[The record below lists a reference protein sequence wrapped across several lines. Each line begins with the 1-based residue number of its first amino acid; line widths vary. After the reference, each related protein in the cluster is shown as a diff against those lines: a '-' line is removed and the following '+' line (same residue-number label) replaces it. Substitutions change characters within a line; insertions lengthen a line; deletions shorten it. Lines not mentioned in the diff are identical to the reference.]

1 MFFLLYM
8 NPESTSSQGSKQ
20 SFTMDDFAKAL
31 EQPQYDYEFQKG
43 QIVTGKVYSHE
54 PEGIYIDIGG
64 KSLAFLP
71 IEEAF
76 LGVTQ
81 DLSEALPLQ
90 LEREF
95 LIIREQNAEGEV
107 LLSVKQLEINQI
119 WESLVELQEGGQSFP
134 VRVIGTNKGGVTVDI
149 QSLRGFIPRSHLL
162 VKDNLESLI
171 DQVLTVNF
179 LELDQ
184 EKKKIVMS
192 QRLAAQSAGFSKLLV
207 GQLVEGKVVGVKPFG
222 VFVDLEGLTGLL
234 HITQVSQ
241 KRVDSLST
249 IFAQDNLIKAM
260 IVNLDEGRKRISL
273 STKILENYPGE
284 MLEKID
290 EVMES
295 ADARAERARK
305 ALPQLQ

>member
-1 MFFLLYM
+1 M
-8 NPESTSSQGSKQ
+8 NPESSSSPGSKA

-54 PEGIYIDIGG
+54 PEGVYIDIGG
-64 KSLAFLP
+64 KSLALVP
-71 IEEAF
+71 MQEVF

-90 LEREF
+90 QERDF

-107 LLSVKQLEINQI
+107 LLSIKQLEIKQI
-119 WESLVELQEGGQSFP
+119 WENLAELESGGQSFP

-162 VKDNLESLI
+162 SRENLESLI
-171 DQVLTVNF
+171 DQLLTVNF
-179 LELDQ
+179 LELNQ
-184 EKKKIVMS
+184 EKKKIVLS
-192 QRLAAQSAGFSKLLV
+192 QRLAAQSAGFSQLTV

-222 VFVDLEGLTGLL
+222 VFVDLDGVTGLL
-234 HITQVSQ
+234 HITQISQ
-241 KRVDSLST
+241 KRIESLST
-249 IFAQDNLIKAM
+249 VFSVGGFIQAI
-260 IVNLDEGRKRISL
+260 IVDLDEGRKRISL
-273 STKILENYPGE
+273 STKVLENYPGE
-284 MLEKID
+284 MLENME
-290 EVMES
+290 EVMQS

>member
-1 MFFLLYM
+1 M
-8 NPESTSSQGSKQ
+8 NSESISSQGSKQ

-31 EQPQYDYEFQKG
+31 EQPQYNYEFQKG
-43 QIVTGKVYSHE
+43 QIVTGKVYSYE
-54 PEGIYIDIGG
+54 SEGIYVDIGG
-64 KSLAFLP
+64 KSLALVPF
-71 IEEAF
+71 EEAS
-76 LGVTQ
+76 LGSKQ

-95 LIIREQNAEGEV
+95 LIIREQDAEGEV

-119 WESLVELQEGGQSFP
+119 WERLTELEEGGQSFQ
-134 VRVIGTNKGGVTVDI
+134 VQVIATNKGGVTVDV

-162 VKDNLESLI
+162 AKDNLELLI

-192 QRLAAQSAGFSKLLV
+192 QRLAAQSDGFSKLAV
-207 GQLVEGKVVGVKPFG
+207 GQLLEGKVVGVKPFG
-222 VFVDLEGLTGLL
+222 IFVDLEGLTGLL

-249 IFAQDNLIKAM
+249 IFTQGNVVKAM
-260 IVNLDEGRKRISL
+260 IVDLDEGRKRISL
-273 STKILENYPGE
+273 STKVLENYPGE
-284 MLEKID
+284 ILDKID
-290 EVMES
+290 QVMES

-305 ALPQLQ
+305 TLPQLQ

>member
-1 MFFLLYM
+1 MFFLLHM
-8 NPESTSSQGSKQ
+8 NSESISSQGSKQ

-31 EQPQYDYEFQKG
+31 EQPQYNYEFKKG
-43 QIVTGKVYSHE
+43 QIVTGKVNSYES
-54 PEGIYIDIGG
+54 EGIYVDVGG
-64 KSLAFLP
+64 KSLALLP
-71 IEEAF
+71 FPEASLGDIE
-76 LGVTQ
+76 

-90 LEREF
+90 QEREF
-95 LIIREQNAEGEV
+95 LIIREQDADGEV
-107 LLSVKQLEINQI
+107 LLSIKQLEINQI
-119 WESLVELQEGGQSFP
+119 WERLAELEAGGQSFQ

-149 QSLRGFIPRSHLL
+149 QSLRGFVPRSHLL
-162 VKDNLESLI
+162 ARDNLESLI

-192 QRLAAQSAGFSKLLV
+192 QRLATQSAGFSKLAV
-207 GQLVEGKVVGVKPFG
+207 GQLLEGKVVGVKPFG

-249 IFAQDNLIKAM
+249 IFSQGNLVKAM
-260 IVNLDEGRKRISL
+260 IVDLDEGRKRISL
-273 STKILENYPGE
+273 STKVLENYPGE

>member
-1 MFFLLYM
+1 M
-8 NPESTSSQGSKQ
+8 NLESTGSQGSKK

-31 EQPQYDYEFQKG
+31 EQPQYSYGFQKG
-43 QIVTGKVYSHE
+43 QIVTGKVYSYE
-54 PEGIYIDIGG
+54 SEGIYIDIGG
-64 KSLAFLP
+64 KSLALLP
-71 IEEAF
+71 FQEVS

-81 DLSEALPLQ
+81 DLSEAIPLQ

-95 LIIREQNAEGEV
+95 LIIREQDADGEV
-107 LLSVKQLEINQI
+107 LLSIKQLEIKQI
-119 WESLVELQEGGQSFP
+119 WEKLTELEKAGQSFP
-134 VRVIGTNKGGVTVDI
+134 VQVIGTNKGGVTVDV
-149 QSLRGFIPRSHLL
+149 QSLRGFVPRSHLL
-162 VKDNLESLI
+162 ARDNLESLI

-192 QRLAAQSAGFSKLLV
+192 QRLATPSAGFSKLAV
-207 GQLVEGKVVGVKPFG
+207 GQLLEGTIVGVKPFG
-222 VFVDLEGLTGLL
+222 VFIDLEGLTGLL

-241 KRVDSLST
+241 KRIDSLST
-249 IFAQDNLIKAM
+249 IFAQGNLVKAM
-260 IVNLDEGRKRISL
+260 IVDLDEGKKRISL
-273 STKILENYPGE
+273 STKVLENYPGE

-305 ALPQLQ
+305 ILPQLQ

>member
-1 MFFLLYM
+1 M

-31 EQPQYDYEFQKG
+31 EQPKYNYEFQKG
-43 QIVTGKVYSHE
+43 QIVTGKVYSYE
-54 PEGIYIDIGG
+54 SEGIYVDIGG
-64 KSLAFLP
+64 KSLALLP
-71 IEEAF
+71 IQEAS

-81 DLSEALPLQ
+81 DLSEALPLK

-95 LIIREQNAEGEV
+95 LIIREQDAEGEV

-119 WESLVELQEGGQSFP
+119 WERLTELQEGGQSFQ
-134 VRVIGTNKGGVTVDI
+134 VRVIGTNKGGVTVDVE
-149 QSLRGFIPRSHLL
+149 SLRGFIPRSHLL
-162 VKDNLESLI
+162 AKDNLESLI

-207 GQLVEGKVVGVKPFG
+207 GQLVEGNVVGVKPFG

-249 IFAQDNLIKAM
+249 IFAQGNLVKAM
-260 IVNLDEGRKRISL
+260 IVDLDEGRKRISL
-273 STKILENYPGE
+273 STKVLENYPGE

-305 ALPQLQ
+305 ALTQFE

>member
-1 MFFLLYM
+1 M
-8 NPESTSSQGSKQ
+8 NSKLTSSQGSKQ

-31 EQPQYDYEFQKG
+31 EQPQYNYEFQKG
-43 QIVTGKVYSHE
+43 QIVTGKVYSYE
-54 PEGIYIDIGG
+54 SEGIYVDIGG
-64 KSLAFLP
+64 KSLALVPF
-71 IEEAF
+71 EEAS
-76 LGVTQ
+76 LGSKQ

-95 LIIREQNAEGEV
+95 LIIREQDAEGEV

-119 WESLVELQEGGQSFP
+119 WERLTELEEGGQSFQ
-134 VRVIGTNKGGVTVDI
+134 VQVIATNKGGVTVDV

-162 VKDNLESLI
+162 AKDNLELLI

-192 QRLAAQSAGFSKLLV
+192 QRLAAQSAGFSKLAV
-207 GQLVEGKVVGVKPFG
+207 GQLLEGKVVGVKPFG
-222 VFVDLEGLTGLL
+222 IFVDLEGLTGLL

-249 IFAQDNLIKAM
+249 IFTQGNVVKAM
-260 IVNLDEGRKRISL
+260 IVDLDEGRKRISL
-273 STKILENYPGE
+273 STKVLENYPGE
-284 MLEKID
+284 MLDKID
-290 EVMES
+290 QVMES

-305 ALPQLQ
+305 TLPQLQ

>member
-1 MFFLLYM
+1 M
-8 NPESTSSQGSKQ
+8 NLESTGSQGSKK

-31 EQPQYDYEFQKG
+31 EQPQYSYGFQKG
-43 QIVTGKVYSHE
+43 QIVTGKVYSYE
-54 PEGIYIDIGG
+54 SEGIYIDIGG
-64 KSLAFLP
+64 KSLALLP
-71 IEEAF
+71 FQEVS

-81 DLSEALPLQ
+81 DLSEAIPLQ

-95 LIIREQNAEGEV
+95 LIIREQDADGEV
-107 LLSVKQLEINQI
+107 LLSIKQLEINQI
-119 WESLVELQEGGQSFP
+119 WERLAELEAGGQSFQ

-149 QSLRGFIPRSHLL
+149 QSLRGFVPRSHLL
-162 VKDNLESLI
+162 ARDNLESLI

-192 QRLAAQSAGFSKLLV
+192 QRLAAQSAGFSKLAV
-207 GQLVEGKVVGVKPFG
+207 GQLLEGTIVGVKPFG
-222 VFVDLEGLTGLL
+222 VFIDLEGLTGLL

-241 KRVDSLST
+241 KRIDSLST
-249 IFAQDNLIKAM
+249 IFAQGNLVKAM
-260 IVNLDEGRKRISL
+260 IVDLDEGEKRISL
-273 STKILENYPGE
+273 STKVLENYPGE

-305 ALPQLQ
+305 ILPQLQ

>member
-1 MFFLLYM
+1 M
-8 NPESTSSQGSKQ
+8 NSELTSSQKSKQ

-31 EQPQYDYEFQKG
+31 EEPQYNYEFQKG
-43 QIVTGKVYSHE
+43 QIVTGKVYSYE
-54 PEGIYIDIGG
+54 SEGVYIDIGG
-64 KSLAFLP
+64 KSLALVPF
-71 IEEAF
+71 EETS
-76 LGVTQ
+76 LGLKQ
-81 DLSEALPLQ
+81 DLSEILPLQ

-95 LIIREQNAEGEV
+95 LIIREQDAEGEV

-119 WESLVELQEGGQSFP
+119 WERLTELEEGGQSFQ
-134 VRVIGTNKGGVTVDI
+134 VQVIGTNKGGVRVDV

-162 VKDNLESLI
+162 VQDNLESLI

-192 QRLAAQSAGFSKLLV
+192 QRLASQSAGFSKLAV
-207 GQLVEGKVVGVKPFG
+207 GQLLEGKVVGVKPFG
-222 VFVDLEGLTGLL
+222 IFVDLEGLTGLL

-249 IFAQDNLIKAM
+249 IFAQGNLVKA
-260 IVNLDEGRKRISL
+260 IIIDLDEGRKRIAL
-273 STKILENYPGE
+273 STKVLENYPGE
-284 MLEKID
+284 ILDKID

-305 ALPQLQ
+305 TLNNFSF

>member
-1 MFFLLYM
+1 
-8 NPESTSSQGSKQ
+8 
-20 SFTMDDFAKAL
+20 
-31 EQPQYDYEFQKG
+31 
-43 QIVTGKVYSHE
+43 
-54 PEGIYIDIGG
+54 
-64 KSLAFLP
+64 
-71 IEEAF
+71 
-76 LGVTQ
+76 Q

-90 LEREF
+90 LERDF

-107 LLSVKQLEINQI
+107 LLSIKQLEINQI
-119 WESLVELQEGGQSFP
+119 WENLIELQEGGQSFQ
-134 VRVIGTNKGGVTVDI
+134 VRVIGTNKGGVTVDV

-162 VKDNLESLI
+162 AKDNLESLV

-192 QRLAAQSAGFSKLLV
+192 QRLASQSAGFSKLVV
-207 GQLVEGKVVGVKPFG
+207 GQLIEGNVAGVKPFG

-249 IFAQDNLIKAM
+249 IFAQGNLVKAM
-260 IVNLDEGRKRISL
+260 IVDLDEGRKRISL
-273 STKILENYPGE
+273 STKVLENYPGE

>member
-1 MFFLLYM
+1 M
-8 NPESTSSQGSKQ
+8 NSELTSSQKSKQ
-20 SFTMDDFAKAL
+20 SFTMDDFTKDDFTKAL
-31 EQPQYDYEFQKG
+31 EEPQYNYEFQKG
-43 QIVTGKVYSHE
+43 QRVTGKVYSYE
-54 PEGIYIDIGG
+54 SEGVYIDIGG
-64 KSLAFLP
+64 KSLALVPF
-71 IEEAF
+71 EEAS
-76 LGVTQ
+76 LELNQ

-95 LIIREQNAEGEV
+95 LIIREQDAEGEV

-119 WESLVELQEGGQSFP
+119 WERLTKLEQGGQSFQ
-134 VRVIGTNKGGVTVDI
+134 VQVIGTNKGGVTVNVE
-149 QSLRGFIPRSHLL
+149 SLRGFIPRSHLL

-192 QRLAAQSAGFSKLLV
+192 QRLAAQSAGFSKLVV
-207 GQLVEGKVVGVKPFG
+207 GQLLEGKVVGVKSFG
-222 VFVDLEGLTGLL
+222 IFVDLEGLTGLL

-241 KRVDSLST
+241 KRVNSLST
-249 IFAQDNLIKAM
+249 IFTQGNLVKAM
-260 IVNLDEGRKRISL
+260 IIDLDEGRKRISL
-273 STKILENYPGE
+273 STKVLENYPGE
-284 MLEKID
+284 ILDKIN

-305 ALPQLQ
+305 TLPQLQ